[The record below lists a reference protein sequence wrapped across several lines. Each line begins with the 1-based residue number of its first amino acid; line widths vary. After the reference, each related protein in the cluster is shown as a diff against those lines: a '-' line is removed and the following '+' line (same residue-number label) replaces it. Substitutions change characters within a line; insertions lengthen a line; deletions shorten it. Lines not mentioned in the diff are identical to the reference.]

1 MFLNGELYAISAME
15 SQFCYNFFN
24 EFLILKKLEFES
36 VDQILG
42 FLDINQ
48 INYGVLHSFCIT
60 AVFCIINY
68 YNGHLE
74 WVISHTFCQGI

>member
-42 FLDINQ
+42 FLHIRKSNK
-48 INYGVLHSFCIT
+48 LRCS
-60 AVFCIINY
+60 
-68 YNGHLE
+68 
-74 WVISHTFCQGI
+74 S